1 MKLLPNS
8 NSFHIVDM
16 REKIPKVTLFK
27 RIVIITLVILI
38 TGFLIQWGYG
48 FYIGERFGS
57 RMKYTRVNEKKMEY
71 NISGSGDFTVIFD
84 GDIGMN
90 SYEWKSVADEV
101 QNELGVQTF
110 VYNRRGYGF
119 NDSGSRI
126 SPKEQAE
133 DLKILLRK
141 AAASGPYILV
151 GEGYG
156 SLVMTNFASMYPDVV
171 KGVVLINPYEKNQSE
186 VENSKSEKI
195 KETADLVRK
204 KIESVG
210 SNFSFTL
217 LLDKFGLASE
227 VEDFGNNLSG
237 FAGQEFSYKK
247 NQSSYRSAVY
257 NETKNL
263 YDNVDGGESDGM
275 FKDIPFYILSNQNDN
290 SLKRLG
296 SNDLTFQYKS
306 NYSGSAYS
314 MMDSKNV
321 ENAIKKVVETARK
334 IEKKNS
340 QNKN

>member
-8 NSFHIVDM
+8 NSFQIVDM

-27 RIVIITLVILI
+27 RIVIITLIILI

-48 FYIGERFGS
+48 FYINERFGS

-90 SYEWKSVADEV
+90 SYEWKGVADEV
-101 QNELGVQTF
+101 QRELGVQTF
-110 VYNRRGYGF
+110 IYNRRGYGF

-171 KGVVLINPYEKNQSE
+171 KGVVLINPYDENKPEDSKKEK
-186 VENSKSEKI
+186 V
-195 KETADLVRK
+195 KETADLARK
-204 KIESVG
+204 KIESIG

-217 LLDKFGLASE
+217 LLDKLGLASR
-227 VEDFGNNLSG
+227 VDDFENNLSG
-237 FAGQEFSYKK
+237 FMGQEFSYKK

-263 YDNVDGGESDGM
+263 YDRVDNSENDGM
-275 FKDIPFYILSNQNDN
+275 FKDIPFYILSNKNDN
-290 SLKRLG
+290 PLKRLG
-296 SNDLTFQYKS
+296 SGDLTFQYKS
-306 NYSGSAYS
+306 NYDGSVYS

-321 ENAIKKVVETARK
+321 ENAIKKVVEAARK
-334 IEKKNS
+334 IAKKNS
-340 QNKN
+340 PNKN

>member
-8 NSFHIVDM
+8 NSFQIVDM
-16 REKIPKVTLFK
+16 KEKIPKMTLFK
-27 RIVIITLVILI
+27 RIVIITLIVLI

-48 FYIGERFGS
+48 FYINERFGS

-90 SYEWKSVADEV
+90 SYEWKGVADEV
-101 QNELGVQTF
+101 QKELGVRTF

-126 SPKEQAE
+126 GPKEQAE

-171 KGVVLINPYEKNQSE
+171 KGVVLINPYDENKSE
-186 VENSKSEKI
+186 DGTKEKI
-195 KETADLVRK
+195 KESVDLIRK
-204 KIESVG
+204 KIESIG

-217 LLDKFGLASE
+217 LLDKLGLASS
-227 VEDFGNNLSG
+227 VDDFENNISG
-237 FAGQEFSYKK
+237 FIGQEFSYKK

-263 YDNVDGGESDGM
+263 YDKIDNSERDGM
-275 FKDIPFYILSNQNDN
+275 FKDIPFYILSNESDN

-296 SNDLTFQYKS
+296 GGDLTFQYKS
-306 NYSGSAYS
+306 DYNGPAYS
-314 MMDSKNV
+314 IVDSKNV

>member
-8 NSFHIVDM
+8 NSFQLVDM

-27 RIVIITLVILI
+27 RIVIITLIVLI

-48 FYIGERFGS
+48 FYINERFGS
-57 RMKYTRVNEKKMEY
+57 RMKYTRVNERKMEY

-90 SYEWKSVADEV
+90 SYEWKGIADEV
-101 QNELGVQTF
+101 QRELGVQTF

-156 SLVMTNFASMYPDVV
+156 GLVMTNFASMYPDVV
-171 KGVVLINPYEKNQSE
+171 KGVVLINPYDENKPKASKKEK
-186 VENSKSEKI
+186 V
-195 KETADLVRK
+195 KESADLVRK
-204 KIESVG
+204 KIESIG
-210 SNFSFTL
+210 SNFSFTI
-217 LLDKFGLASE
+217 LLDKLGLATT
-227 VEDFGNNLSG
+227 VDDFENNLGG
-237 FAGQEFSYKK
+237 FMEQEFSYKK

-263 YDNVDGGESDGM
+263 YDRVDNSESDGM
-275 FKDIPFYILSNQNDN
+275 FKDIPFYILSNQSNN
-290 SLKRLG
+290 PLKRLG
-296 SNDLTFQYKS
+296 GGDLTFQYKS
-306 NYSGSAYS
+306 SYDGSVYS
-314 MMDSKNV
+314 MMDSKNI
-321 ENAIKKVVETARK
+321 ENAIKKVVESARK
-334 IEKKNS
+334 IAKKNNP
-340 QNKN
+340 NKN